1 MAEAVARRPVSLG
14 DLGMSVYLPTLLFA
28 VGQGAVIPI
37 VALAAKDLGASVA
50 VAGLIAAARNIGVLS
65 FDVPAGWL
73 VTRFGEKKAMAG
85 GTVIV
90 AVSLAGSALSP
101 SPWLFALFTLLMGW
115 GWSVWL
121 LARLTYVSD
130 VMPVHLRGRSLSAL
144 GGVNRIGNFIG
155 PLLFVAFEGWFGL
168 DGAYYIHF
176 VAVLAACALL
186 VVFVRDEGLGLVEGG
201 RADIWSVVKEH
212 RGVFLTAGVGTM
224 AIQTLR
230 ASRQIILPLWADH
243 IGLDA
248 AAIGLV
254 FSISLGVEMVLF
266 YPAGTIM
273 DRLGRKSVAIP
284 CLGLMS
290 LGMLLLPLTGEFWS
304 ISAVGMVMG
313 LGNGLGSG
321 INMTLGAD
329 FSPAVGRANFLGAWR
344 LIGDVGTAG
353 GPLVLA
359 GATAVVALSGAAL
372 VLGGIGIV
380 GAGLIFWRVPE
391 TLRREGG
398 S

>member
-1 MAEAVARRPVSLG
+1 MAEAAARRPVSLG
-14 DLGMSVYLPTLLFA
+14 DLGLSVYLPTLLFA
-28 VGQGAVIPI
+28 IGQGAVIPI
-37 VALAAKDLGASVA
+37 VALAAKDLGTTVA

-101 SPWLFALFTLLMGW
+101 SPWLFAFFTLLMGW

-155 PLLFVAFEGWFGL
+155 PLLFVAVEGWFGL

-176 VAVLAACALL
+176 VTVLAACALL
-186 VVFVRDEGLGLVEGG
+186 ILFIRDEGEG
-201 RADIWSVVKEH
+201 AVQSEHVDVWSVVKEH
-212 RGVFLTAGVGTM
+212 RGVFLTAGVGM
-224 AIQTLR
+224 VAIQTLR
-230 ASRQIILPLWADH
+230 ATRQIILPLWADH

-254 FSISLGVEMVLF
+254 FSISLGIEMLLF
-266 YPAGTIM
+266 YPAGSLM
-273 DRLGRKSVAIP
+273 DRWGRKWVALP
-284 CLGLMS
+284 CLGLMAA
-290 LGMLLLPLTGEFWS
+290 GMLLLPLTGAFWS
-304 ISAVGMVMG
+304 ISAVGVVMG
-313 LGNGLGSG
+313 IGNGLGSG
-321 INMTLGAD
+321 INMTMGAD
-329 FSPAVGRANFLGAWR
+329 FSPPLGRANFLGAWR
-344 LIGDVGTAG
+344 LFGDLGTAG
-353 GPLVLA
+353 GPIVLSA
-359 GATAVVALSGAAL
+359 ATAVVALSGAAV
-372 VLGGIGIV
+372 VLGALGMA
-380 GAGLIFWRVPE
+380 GAALILWRVPE
-391 TLRREGG
+391 TLRRETG
-398 S
+398 

>member
-1 MAEAVARRPVSLG
+1 MAEVVARRPVSLG
-14 DLGMSVYLPTLLFA
+14 DLGLSVYLPTLLFA
-28 VGQGAVIPI
+28 IGQGAVIPI

-85 GTVIV
+85 GTIIV
-90 AVSLAGSALSP
+90 AASLAGSALAP

-155 PLLFVAFEGWFGL
+155 PLLFVAVEGWFGL

-176 VAVLAACALL
+176 VTVLVACALL
-186 VVFVRDEGLGLVEGG
+186 IVFIRNEGEG
-201 RADIWSVVKEH
+201 AVQAEHVDVWTVVKEH
-212 RGVFLTAGVGTM
+212 RGVFLTAGVGM
-224 AIQTLR
+224 VAIQTLR
-230 ASRQIILPLWADH
+230 ATRQIILPLWADH

-254 FSISLGVEMVLF
+254 FSISLGIEMLLF
-266 YPAGTIM
+266 YPAGSLM
-273 DRLGRKSVAIP
+273 DRWGRKWVALP
-284 CLGLMS
+284 CLALMAI
-290 LGMLLLPLTGEFWS
+290 GMLLLPLTGAFWS
-304 ISAVGMVMG
+304 ISAVGVVMG
-313 LGNGLGSG
+313 IGNGLGSG
-321 INMTLGAD
+321 INMTMGAD
-329 FSPAVGRANFLGAWR
+329 FSPPLGRANFLGAWR
-344 LIGDVGTAG
+344 LFGDLGTAG

-372 VLGGIGIV
+372 VLGGLGLA
-380 GAGLIFWRVPE
+380 GAALILWRVPE
-391 TLRREGG
+391 TLRRAEG
-398 S
+398 

>member
-1 MAEAVARRPVSLG
+1 
-14 DLGMSVYLPTLLFA
+14 MSVYLPTLLFA